1 MTKFINWK
9 CSNGYDTQYGQM
21 PIQNVN
27 KTLQQFEKSA
37 KEYQKVHDCDRVI
50 YGIKYYN
57 YNNDLTKVY
66 FYECLGLTDKQFEER
81 TKLVNNCIIYAI
93 HK

>member
-1 MTKFINWK
+1 M
-9 CSNGYDTQYGQM
+9 
-21 PIQNVN
+21 
-27 KTLQQFEKSA
+27 
-37 KEYQKVHDCDRVI
+37 HDCDHII

-57 YNNDLTKVY
+57 DNNDLTKVN

-81 TKLVNNCIIYAI
+81 TKLINNCIIYAI